1 VAVESAVGFAQ
12 AGGCL
17 GGEELAF
24 VDDVEGSK
32 NEAPPGISVLT
43 SRLFAERVFPVV
55 NDRRNNIFWR
65 GVELFLLPA
74 GSSLLVSFHSIA
86 KSWQREAGTSAKK
99 KKKVPGSSGG
109 ASRNALGEP
118 SIQTRSQSHILLIP
132 GWLIHGSNN

>member
-1 VAVESAVGFAQ
+1 MAVESAVGFAQ

-74 GSSLLVSFHSIA
+74 GSSLLVSFH
-86 KSWQREAGTSAKK
+86 
-99 KKKVPGSSGG
+99 
-109 ASRNALGEP
+109 
-118 SIQTRSQSHILLIP
+118 
-132 GWLIHGSNN
+132 